1 MACVRG
7 DTVSYFACERVR
19 AGGRR
24 RIVMEMEDIVRLSL
38 KECISIYDEMV
49 TEIRETDGY
58 SKIYGSAPKILL
70 IKYGAGC
77 MKKFDFVL
85 TDIWN
90 AWCYSDGKLEVAE
103 KMREPVRKPVSGM
116 FFAEASAE
124 FMIDTEKQHVYLS
137 YYFGPRYARGIRYT
151 YIWAEPEG
159 TAAFCKEELL
169 WVS

>member
-1 MACVRG
+1 
-7 DTVSYFACERVR
+7 
-19 AGGRR
+19 
-24 RIVMEMEDIVRLSL
+24 MEMEDVVRLSL

-49 TEIRETDGY
+49 TEIQEIDGC

-70 IKYGAGC
+70 IKYGAGS
-77 MKKFDFVL
+77 MKKFNFIL

-90 AWCYSDGKLEVAE
+90 AWCYREGTLEVTE
-103 KMREPVRKPVSGM
+103 KMRETVRKPVSGM

-124 FMIDTEKQHVYLS
+124 FMIDAEKQYVYLS

-151 YIWAEPEG
+151 YTWAEPEG
-159 TAAFCKEELL
+159 TAAFYQEEVL